1 MLELYTQGETLKLVK
16 LKSSLPDA
24 ARDLITGAMH
34 TREQGSMDDS
44 RQKVLGKGGRSN
56 GSNAQAHAV
65 EDPAGQVYD
74 KVQALAAKVWTA
86 KRCLTA
92 GGADAKIFASCFTV
106 DTRPAKIG
114 KWQKFFNI
122 TRTKKGNICLFA
134 QISGYILDI
143 HDFVEI

>member
-1 MLELYTQGETLKLVK
+1 
-16 LKSSLPDA
+16 
-24 ARDLITGAMH
+24 MH

-44 RQKVLGKGGRSN
+44 RQKVLGKGGHSN
-56 GSNAQAHAV
+56 GSNEQAHAV

-92 GGADAKIFASCFTV
+92 GRADAKIFASCFTV

-122 TRTKKGNICLFA
+122 TRTKKREYMFICA
-134 QISGYILDI
+134 
-143 HDFVEI
+143 DFRTSLEVFHLVEILQ